1 MKQKKVIFRDTEI
14 VEFCR
19 ATHDTNV
26 IHEPLF
32 MANLGKRV
40 IVPGMFAL
48 SQTVNMSGD
57 FLKNHARS
65 LKVLFNSLL
74 SSGDFVTLST
84 SSYDVNPFEIRLS
97 AFNCKDTL
105 TSKEEYTRLS
115 VKEAVFNTEF
125 SGILQKLE
133 VTEEQVGKFIQLIGA
148 DDKDVAHFLFAL
160 SYASQALL
168 RCITNPGTGIEKE
181 IEETITRNSG
191 ISPFYHTLEI
201 IIPSPFPVFNPV
213 GAFDYFIHFEREK
226 AGKLYGAYVRCE
238 HQGLLIFQSH
248 YKLVGIADRII
259 LRMAKEIKHRQA
271 V

>member
-84 SSYDVNPFEIRLS
+84 SSCDGNPIEIMQLKPDS
-97 AFNCKDTL
+97 P
-105 TSKEEYTRLS
+105 
-115 VKEAVFNTEF
+115 
-125 SGILQKLE
+125 IL
-133 VTEEQVGKFIQLIGA
+133 VPPSDGHFIPEDL
-148 DDKDVAHFLFAL
+148 K
-160 SYASQALL
+160 
-168 RCITNPGTGIEKE
+168 
-181 IEETITRNSG
+181 
-191 ISPFYHTLEI
+191 
-201 IIPSPFPVFNPV
+201 
-213 GAFDYFIHFEREK
+213 
-226 AGKLYGAYVRCE
+226 
-238 HQGLLIFQSH
+238 
-248 YKLVGIADRII
+248 
-259 LRMAKEIKHRQA
+259 
-271 V
+271 